1 MFNKNQVKTKKKKKI
16 AKKKNPKL
24 FLLSSHD
31 HHHHLKVKFLLFFF
45 CTKISLIFSVSLIL
59 ANFISIFSNWL
70 QAFIHSLLLLAIY
83 VINISSM
90 AKRKSLEIHN
100 LKRKISNGKLIF
112 KDFGE
117 KILSR
122 TVTKN
127 IFLFTLITLPSLIN
141 SMLASLPKFIVFWF
155 FLFGLVSVLRGHIT
169 Y

>member
-1 MFNKNQVKTKKKKKI
+1 MPKRKKSKI
-16 AKKKNPKL
+16 ISL
-24 FLLSSHD
+24 IISRSSSSSS
-31 HHHHLKVKFLLFFF
+31 KSQIFVVFF